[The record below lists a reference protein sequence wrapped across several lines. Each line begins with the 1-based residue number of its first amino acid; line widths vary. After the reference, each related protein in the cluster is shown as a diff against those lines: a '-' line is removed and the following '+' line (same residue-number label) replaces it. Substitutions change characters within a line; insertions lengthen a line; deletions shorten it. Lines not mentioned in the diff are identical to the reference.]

1 MSSLEWKLC
10 WAIRLLFYDKQVD
23 ETVWFFQW
31 ENGGCELSELEM
43 KIKTIPVCAVWNST
57 HQFNPA
63 GKHNG
68 LLGVW
73 NCLKQYP
80 LPLVLVVSFLF
91 QHTDTFYQAQSYSL
105 LNSCLQSSHCGCH
118 HELTHSKASLVIKG
132 KSLVVQLSSWQGMVC
147 NNK

>member
-43 KIKTIPVCAVWNST
+43 KIKTIPVCAVWNSA

-80 LPLVLVVSFLF
+80 LPLVLVVFFLF
-91 QHTDTFYQAQSYSL
+91 QHTDTVLSSTKLFPPQL
-105 LNSCLQSSHCGCH
+105 LPPKQPLW
-118 HELTHSKASLVIKG
+118 
-132 KSLVVQLSSWQGMVC
+132 LSSWTNSFKSIFGDQGEELSGPAQFLTG
-147 NNK
+147 NGL